1 MSAETF
7 TLTFC
12 ECGENDSRG
21 MEKIGT
27 KSDKGISIAEL
38 VKAKA
43 YFDSLGAVTEIY
55 NLRDLL
61 QPEFRESADEAAIL
75 IIRNGVNILCR
86 DTDSEIECMSKTWN
100 IPIMRDTASIAFQ
113 ELKAIPMDK
122 QTAVMRKPVIDGVK
136 QDYTV
141 PTLRNK
147 NARHNICI
155 ADFDQAPDIINGKGT
170 IVNYSHL
177 PAIGLLRKHIAYIF
191 GLEATTVC
199 EINDYFDAKECGI
212 NFHGDT
218 ERRKVIGARLGYPMP
233 LYFRWHRY
241 TKPFSTTFQTMLN
254 HGDIYVMSEKA
265 VGCDW
270 RTTAGGFL
278 TLRHA
283 AGYGSYGTK
292 VNKSKSKK

>member
-27 KSDKGISIAEL
+27 KSDRGISIAEL
-38 VKAKA
+38 IKAKN
-43 YFDSLGAVTEIY
+43 YFDLLGATTEIY

-61 QPEFRESADEAAIL
+61 EPEFRTIADEAAIL

-86 DTDSEIECMSKTWN
+86 DVESDIDIMSKTWT
-100 IPIMRDTASIAFQ
+100 IPIIRDIASIAFQ
-113 ELKAIPMDK
+113 ELKTIPMDK
-122 QTAVMRKPVIDGVK
+122 HTTVMRRAVVDGVL

-141 PTLRNK
+141 PTIRNK

-155 ADFDQAPDIINGKGT
+155 ADFNQTPDIINGKGT
-170 IVNYSHL
+170 VVKYSHL
-177 PAIGLLRKHIAYIF
+177 PAIELLRNRIAYIF
-191 GLEATTVC
+191 GFKATTVC
-199 EINDYFDAKECGI
+199 EINHYYDVKTCGI
-212 NFHGDT
+212 NYHGDT
-218 ERRKVIGARLGYPMP
+218 ERRIVIGTRLGCSMP
-233 LYFRWHRY
+233 LYYRWHRY
-241 TKPFSTTFQTMLN
+241 TKPVSATFETMLN

-270 RTTAGGFL
+270 RTTADGFL

-283 AGYGSYGTK
+283 AGFGTYGTK
-292 VNKSKSKK
+292 VNKSKAKK